1 MKGNA
6 NSMVLAAGKIIQ
18 LRQRTNKPE
27 SPYCTHDRDTFL
39 AYLLPIKKNL
49 YNFIQK
55 TSNFSPDTDDLFQDT
70 LLKAFRYF
78 YSFNR
83 QRNFKTWI
91 FSIAH
96 NLMKDA
102 FQKRQLR
109 QWQLPLEDTE
119 EISVAGD
126 KIKKTNTID
135 VQEVYAVA
143 SSLKPRHREVFFL
156 YYYNEFTIS
165 EINRITGLSRP
176 NIKFMLH
183 QARKAIKKALEVQV

>member
-1 MKGNA
+1 MKGNTS
-6 NSMVLAAGKIIQ
+6 SMVLTAGKINQ
-18 LRQRTNKPE
+18 LQQRANKTK
-27 SPYCTHDRDTFL
+27 SPSCAHDKDTFL
-39 AYLLPIKKNL
+39 ACLLPVKKNL

-55 TSNFSPDTDDLFQDT
+55 TSNFSPDADDLFQDT

-91 FSIAH
+91 FTIAH

-119 EISVAGD
+119 EISVDGNNT
-126 KIKKTNTID
+126 KETNTIN
-135 VQEVYAVA
+135 VQAIYAVA
-143 SSLKPRHREVFFL
+143 ASLKPRHREVFFL
-156 YYYNEFTIS
+156 YYYSEFTIS